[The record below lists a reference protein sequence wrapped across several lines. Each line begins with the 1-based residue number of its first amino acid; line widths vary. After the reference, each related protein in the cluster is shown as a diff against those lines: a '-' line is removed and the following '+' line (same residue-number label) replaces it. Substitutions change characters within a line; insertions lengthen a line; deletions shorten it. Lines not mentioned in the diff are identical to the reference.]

1 MFVHMLSPMEREI
14 IRVTAGKMLRSDDLD
29 ENEKAIA
36 IALLRTNTGFGN
48 PHVVR
53 CTWCQKMK
61 MLFLDEDDDTFKRL
75 NRGWSCASC
84 NEPASSQEVKF

>member
-1 MFVHMLSPMEREI
+1 MLNRMEREI

-29 ENEKAIA
+29 ENEKATA
-36 IALLRTNTGFGN
+36 VALLRANIGFGS

-53 CTWCQKMK
+53 CPWCQKMK
-61 MLFLDEDDDTFKRL
+61 ILFVDEDDATFKRL
-75 NRGWSCASC
+75 RHGWRCASC